1 MQKKKKNDPTNLC
14 EKNGNVQYHRM

>member
-1 MQKKKKNDPTNLC
+1 MQKKKNDPTNLC